1 MYNRLMPLAS
11 ILRNHQPDII
21 NEWVRRLHGSMGP
34 RYGQRPL
41 DELLLTVSKANEANC
56 AVLVDDDY
64 SLINAHIEWITRL
77 RLDGGFSLSEVQ
89 NAYELYRTILTP
101 VILEELGGEELAST
115 MKKLNECLFYT
126 ITRFSDYF
134 QSLHE
139 EQIRIH
145 AGNLERE
152 VEERTRELAE
162 SESKY
167 RVLVEEIDDGYF
179 VNQKGRIVFA
189 NQAFCDLHGYT
200 PREMAGMP
208 YTEIVAS
215 RSLAAVRRLYERR
228 MAGEDSRDLYAYLR
242 RHKNGDAI
250 PTENKVKRILYQ
262 GHYAVAGI
270 CRDITERMKIEKRIL
285 EAERFAYIGRLTAS
299 LAHEIRNPLCSV
311 KMNSQIL
318 LKNTVFRGNDKRR
331 MEIVV
336 NEISRLERIL
346 DEMLDFAKPL
356 KLRMARGSMTRVI
369 DSCLWTMDV
378 RIREKG
384 IGIKRAYSNHRLRPL
399 VFDEEKMEQAII
411 NILIN
416 SIDALGPGGTIEIA
430 TRVLGEK
437 ERSLRLDI
445 GDDGPGIPA
454 EDLPYVFDPFF
465 SSKKKG
471 TGLGLANVKKIMEAH
486 GGRVDV
492 SPREP
497 TGTILSLILPMA
509 KEGTS

>member
-1 MYNRLMPLAS
+1 MPLAS
-11 ILRNHQPDII
+11 ILKKHQPDII
-21 NEWVRRLHGSMGP
+21 DEWVRRLHASVSE

-41 DELLLTVSKANEANC
+41 DELFVTVSRANEASC
-56 AVLVDDDY
+56 AVLVNDDY

-77 RLDGGFSLSEVQ
+77 RLEGGFSLSEVQ
-89 NAYELYRTILTP
+89 HAYELYRTTLTP
-101 VILEELGGEELAST
+101 ILLRELRGEELMNT
-115 MKKLNECLFYT
+115 MERLNQCLFYT

-139 EQIRIH
+139 EQIRTH
-145 AGNLERE
+145 AENLERE

-167 RVLVEEIDDGYF
+167 RVLVEEINDGYF

-200 PREMAGMP
+200 PQEMAGMP
-208 YTEIVAS
+208 YTETIAP
-215 RSLAAVRRLYERR
+215 RSLAAVRRLYEKR
-228 MAGEDSRDLYAYLR
+228 MAGEDSKDLYAYLR
-242 RHKNGDAI
+242 RHKNGKAL
-250 PTENKVKRILYQ
+250 PTENKVKRVLYQ
-262 GHYAVAGI
+262 GEYAVAGI
-270 CRDITERMKIEKRIL
+270 CRDITERIKIEKRIR
-285 EAERFAYIGRLTAS
+285 EAERFAYIGKLTAS

-318 LKNTVFRGNDKRR
+318 LKNTEFGGNDKRR

-356 KLRMARGSMTRVI
+356 SLRMQRGSLAKVI
-369 DSCLWTMDV
+369 DSCLETMEV
-378 RIREKG
+378 RIREMG
-384 IGIKRAYSNHRLRPL
+384 IGVKRAYSNHRLRSL
-399 VFDEEKMEQAII
+399 VFDEERMEQAII
-411 NILIN
+411 NVLIN

-430 TRVLGEK
+430 TKVLGEK
-437 ERSLRLDI
+437 ERSLRLEI
-445 GDDGPGIPA
+445 ADDGPGIPA
-454 EDLPYVFDPFF
+454 EDLPYIFDPFF

-492 SPREP
+492 SPKEP
-497 TGTILSLILPMA
+497 SGTILRLTLPLA
-509 KEGTS
+509 KEETS